1 MLRTLRIAFLFVA
14 CIAALSACVAYEPVP
29 VYYPPPAA
37 APSHSFDRAWNAAL
51 EALKETGVLIA
62 SADPAR
68 GLIRGTRDQ
77 TDVTV
82 SVARL
87 PNGTLQVEIEAA
99 GPKGRD
105 PGLASRISQAYRRRM
120 GV

>member
-1 MLRTLRIAFLFVA
+1 MARTYGIVFVWIS
-14 CIAALSACVAYEPVP
+14 CIALLSGCVAYEPVP
-29 VYYPPPAA
+29 VYYPSPAS
-37 APSHSFDRAWNAAL
+37 APTHTFDRAWNAAL
-51 EALKETGVLIA
+51 EALKETGVRIA

-68 GLIRGTRDQ
+68 GLIRGSRDQ

-105 PGLASRISQAYRRRM
+105 PGLASRISEAYQRRM
-120 GV
+120 GG